1 MRSSRSADRS
11 LSPLAGPTRG
21 LFGALVLG
29 AFLTLGCDAS
39 LAAPMPAAHDGE
51 ATPVSGGVLHLSS
64 FADIRA
70 FDPANISDGLVVEL
84 LELVFAGLVN
94 YDDEGKVV
102 PDLAESFRMSDDGR
116 SYTFTLHQ
124 GIHFHSG
131 EELTAA
137 DVKRSVERALHPD
150 TPNPM
155 SSFFSM
161 IEGYKELQSKASEVL
176 SGVRVQGKYLVSF
189 HLTEPDATF
198 LPLLAMHTLRPVCPN
213 GGARYSD
220 TWHAC
225 GAGPFMLPEKG
236 WDRGREINLVRHP
249 GYFRPGLPHLDGVS
263 MTFFVN
269 FMTEKYKLA
278 RGEIDILREF
288 QQPDLVRFQ
297 SDPRWLPF
305 GQYEADKQING
316 EMMNTEMPP
325 FDNVE
330 LRRAVA
336 SAIDREHYRLLK
348 ATALRSATQPIPP
361 AVPFHENDWDCQ
373 KYDVA
378 AALDHMKKAGYPYDP
393 ATRTGGY
400 PDPIPYTLYQQGL
413 SSYTAQVLEQD
424 LAKIGIRIQMRVVNY
439 PTYLALIGRRKTT
452 AFAPAGWNQDF
463 PDPSDFTDTL
473 FHSRAIN
480 DEDSSNYA
488 FYASKTADDLMD
500 RAKHELDPGR
510 RATLY
515 HDIQKQICD
524 DAPWAFT
531 HYYRFYDVHQPYVKN
546 YRTHPVWT
554 HDVKFSYLDRAGEG
568 TRASLSRL
576 GLAPAA
582 ILPRWP

>member
-11 LSPLAGPTRG
+11 LSHCRERPRAVPLALLGC
-21 LFGALVLG
+21 ALLM
-29 AFLTLGCDAS
+29 LGCDAGM
-39 LAAPMPAAHDGE
+39 APPIPAGHDGDT
-51 ATPVSGGVLHLSS
+51 TPVRGGVLHLSS

-94 YDDEGKVV
+94 YDAEGKVV
-102 PDLAESFRMSDDGR
+102 PDLAESYRMEADGR
-116 SYTFTLHQ
+116 TYTFTLRQ
-124 GIHFHSG
+124 GVRFHSG

-161 IEGYKELQSKASEVL
+161 IEGYKAFQSKASTEL
-176 SGVRVQGKYLVSF
+176 SGVHVQSRYLVSF
-189 HLTEPDATF
+189 QLEEPDATF

-213 GGARYSD
+213 AGARYSD
-220 TWHAC
+220 SWRAC

-249 GYFRPGLPHLDGVS
+249 SYFRPGLPHLDGVT
-263 MTFFVN
+263 MTFFVS
-269 FMTEKYKLA
+269 FMTAKYKLE
-278 RGEIDILREF
+278 RGEVDILREL
-288 QQPDLVRFQ
+288 QQPDLVRLQ

-305 GQYEADKQING
+305 GQYEADKQVNG

-348 ATALRSATQPIPP
+348 PTALRSATQPIPP
-361 AVPFHENDWDCQ
+361 AVAFHEKDWDCQ
-373 KYDVA
+373 KYDVD
-378 AALDHMKKAGYPYDP
+378 AALLHMKNAGYSYDP

-400 PDPIPYTLYQQGL
+400 PEPIPYVLYQQGL
-413 SSYTAQVLEQD
+413 SSYTAQVLAQD

-473 FHSRAIN
+473 FHTRAIN

-488 FYASKTADDLMD
+488 FYSSKAADDLMD
-500 RAKHELDPGR
+500 RAKHELDPAR
-510 RATLY
+510 RATMY
-515 HDIQKQICD
+515 HEIQRTICD

-546 YRTHPVWT
+546 YRMHPVWT
-554 HDVKFSYLDRAGEG
+554 HDVKFSYLDRAGDG
-568 TRASLSRL
+568 ARTALARVGLS
-576 GLAPAA
+576 PAA